1 MPLPAALALTAA
13 AVAMW
18 VAVLARRGS
27 AWRLRPREA
36 DLQAPPPPAEWPDVR
51 VVVPAR
57 NESRTLPLTLP
68 ALLAQDYRGRFEVIL
83 VDDRSVDGTAGVA
96 RDIARR
102 VGGGERLTV
111 IDGAPLPAGWAGKPW
126 ALQQGCESDGS
137 KPAFLL
143 FTDADIAHAPSS
155 LATLV
160 AESLADDLVLDSRMA
175 RLRCRSAAERLLIP
189 AYLYFFNLLYPMA
202 RANDPGDRLAA
213 AAGGCV
219 LVRAENLRAAGGMAA
234 IGERI
239 IDDIALARLLKRD
252 GARIRLA
259 LADGSVRSLRIY
271 DEDPQGRDTGCW
283 RGDIWQ
289 MVRRSAFT
297 QLRHSRALLAAA
309 LLMLSVLF
317 VLPPLLPALA
327 LTSWLYGAQGIV
339 VITLVAGGA
348 TSGLAMAASYLPVLR
363 YFGLPWWRVVTLP
376 VAALLF
382 GLMSVDSAL
391 PGSRAGV
398 RDWR

>member
-1 MPLPAALALTAA
+1 M
-13 AVAMW
+13 
-18 VAVLARRGS
+18 
-27 AWRLRPREA
+27 
-36 DLQAPPPPAEWPDVR
+36 
-51 VVVPAR
+51 
-57 NESRTLPLTLP
+57 
-68 ALLAQDYRGRFEVIL
+68 
-83 VDDRSVDGTAGVA
+83 
-96 RDIARR
+96 
-102 VGGGERLTV
+102 
-111 IDGAPLPAGWAGKPW
+111 
-126 ALQQGCESDGS
+126 
-137 KPAFLL
+137 
-143 FTDADIAHAPSS
+143 
-155 LATLV
+155 
-160 AESLADDLVLDSRMA
+160 
-175 RLRCRSAAERLLIP
+175 
-189 AYLYFFNLLYPMA
+189 
-202 RANDPGDRLAA
+202 
-213 AAGGCV
+213 

-348 TSGLAMAASYLPVLR
+348 TSCLAMAASYLPVLR